1 MSQNR
6 ARDPNF
12 ASFSCSLELDYTLS
26 SAFFSSDSHMI
37 KIHVGQRNY
46 IGLPRGGMVGD
57 LGLYSKC
64 GPHPSSPV
72 IPWEFVILH
81 NPLPRPTESE
91 SVLF

>member
-12 ASFSCSLELDYTLS
+12 ASFSCSLELDYTFS

-37 KIHVGQRNY
+37 EIHVGQRNY
-46 IGLPRGGMVGD
+46 IGLPRGGMVEG

-64 GPHPSSPV
+64 GPHPSSTV
-72 IPWEFVILH
+72 VTWEFVILH
-81 NPLPRPTESE
+81 NPLPRPTASE
-91 SVLF
+91 SGL